1 MTFGIKYDR
10 IFLRVMRK
18 HAIYLTEGILMISE
32 SDKSRMMVG
41 YKQTLKAIN
50 EGKAE
55 RVYLAEECD
64 DKIRLSVEAAAD
76 QMNTQLMYVKPMREL
91 GNMCGIEVG
100 ASCAVILK

>member
-1 MTFGIKYDR
+1 
-10 IFLRVMRK
+10 
-18 HAIYLTEGILMISE
+18 MISE

-76 QMNTQLMYVKPMREL
+76 QMNTQLMYVKTMREL

-100 ASCAVILK
+100 ASCTVILK